1 MMAALFQPIR
11 AENLPGGQDPLLT
24 FFRETSPTAK
34 IVLGILLL
42 FSLISWIIIFAKY
55 LRFARISRQS
65 EKFVEFF
72 RKSKRFSEVNTI
84 AGQLTDT
91 PLTTLFKAGYA
102 ELDAQIKAVRPEDS
116 PATTIAM
123 APAGKLL
130 IKNISGIERAL
141 ERAIGVEVSR
151 LTRSMTFLATTASA
165 CPFIGLFGTVW
176 GIMQSF
182 RAIGQTGSTSIAA
195 VAPGISEALVN
206 TAAGLAAAIPA
217 LVFYNYF
224 MGKVR
229 AQRAGMEDFALEFI
243 NLAERNFT

>member
-1 MMAALFQPIR
+1 MWVALLQPVR
-11 AENLPGGQDPLLT
+11 AENLSGGQDPLVT
-24 FFRETSPTAK
+24 FFRETSVTAK
-34 IVLGILLL
+34 VVLGVLLL

-55 LRFARISRQS
+55 IRLARITRQS
-65 EKFVEFF
+65 DRFVAFF
-72 RKSKRFSEVNTI
+72 RKSKRFSEVNTV
-84 AGQLTDT
+84 AGELGDS

-102 ELDAQIKAVRPEDS
+102 ELDAQIKAVRPEES
-116 PATTIAM
+116 PVTTM
-123 APAGKLL
+123 SLQAGKLL
-130 IKNISGIERAL
+130 IKNISGVERAL
-141 ERAIGVEVSR
+141 ERAIGIEVTR
-151 LTRSMTFLATTASA
+151 LTANMTFLATTASA

-182 RAIGQTGSTSIAA
+182 RAIGQSGSTSIAA

-217 LVFYNYF
+217 MIFYNYF

-229 AQRAGMEDFALEFI
+229 DQRAGMEDFALEFI